1 MKNFKILLLEKL
13 KVSTKINSRYVD
25 NLPPSSKEK
34 GEAAYEYL
42 QNRYGHI
49 FDNIRILRSN
59 NVALGLINTNVA
71 GHGMYDDSEFTLYL
85 NTDKNTGYLMR
96 RTIKGTFSST
106 PAQFIKNMNTL
117 DDLCDKFDQLLT
129 KRGYNVK

>member
-1 MKNFKILLLEKL
+1 MRTFKTILLEKL
-13 KVSTKINSRYVD
+13 KVSTKTNSGYVD

-59 NVALGLINTNVA
+59 NVALGLINTNAA
-71 GHGMYDDSEFTLYL
+71 GHGIYDDSEFTLYL
-85 NTDKNTGYLMR
+85 NTDKNNGYLMR
-96 RTIKGTFSST
+96 RTIKGMFGST